1 MSTQTDNLK
10 LNKPDTNDFYDI
22 AIHNENMDI
31 IDEEI
36 TELKKSV
43 SDGKTLV
50 ANAITGKGVATATN
64 AEFVTMATN
73 INTVATN
80 KYNEGVTYA
89 DGRANASSTNY
100 ITGYNAGVSATKKGT
115 ASASQVLSGY
125 TFTNASSV
133 GSSGTMTNNGAV
145 SQTLNA
151 DGSYTIPVG
160 YHNGSGKVTANS
172 LASQTSGTATS
183 NQILSGQTAWVNGSK
198 VTGTIP
204 DNSSNEPD
212 AKRTYIYDNKLY
224 MQIPLG
230 YYDGTDLSNIK
241 TSFSSVVSAV
251 GLTADKLVSG
261 STILG
266 VSGTA
271 TVGKRYAS
279 GTFTSSDYANS
290 GSPQEVIYWYK
301 NSGSN
306 WQSVTYGTHLISVSG
321 LSFTPSKIMLS
332 YRYGSSQSYAITST
346 IYKQSGFYTSG
357 NSVYNVQ
364 FNTMYY
370 SGLTSVYT
378 TKKTNVGY
386 VAEGS
391 FMLPFAFDN
400 MYNDP
405 VFWEAWE

>member
-1 MSTQTDNLK
+1 MSTQTENLK
-10 LNKPDTNDFYDI
+10 LTKPDTDDFYDI
-22 AIHNENMDI
+22 AIHNENMEI

-50 ANAITGKGVATATN
+50 ANAITGQGVTTASSATFT
-64 AEFVTMATN
+64 TMATN

-80 KYNEGVTYA
+80 KYNAGVT
-89 DGRANASSTNY
+89 
-100 ITGYNAGVSATKKGT
+100 ATKKGT
-115 ASASQVLSGY
+115 AGASQVLSGY

-133 GSSGTMTNNGAV
+133 GASGTMTNNGAV
-145 SQTLNA
+145 TQTLNA
-151 DGSYTIPVG
+151 GGSYTIPTG

-183 NQILSGQTAWVNGSK
+183 NHILSGDTAWVNGSK
-198 VTGTIP
+198 VTGTMP
-204 DNSSNEPD
+204 NYATGTPNLVPYRAYDTSTSTYKLAVSEGFHGCSWD
-212 AKRTYIYDNKLY
+212 AGFYEYL
-224 MQIPLG
+224 P
-230 YYDGTDLSNIK
+230 
-241 TSFSSVVSAV
+241 FSSVASDI

-261 STILG
+261 NTILG
-266 VSGTA
+266 ISGTA
-271 TVGKRYAS
+271 IVGKRYAS

-321 LSFTPSKIMLS
+321 LSFTPSRIMLS